1 MISNTISIVG
11 FSAPPLDF
19 QTFLRPCWSEWSTVR
34 ECAFLGTGHSFG
46 GGQPAGRNPLLS
58 RSAELLSFVDICSR
72 MLAPYRS
79 LRALS

>member
-1 MISNTISIVG
+1 M
-11 FSAPPLDF
+11 
-19 QTFLRPCWSEWSTVR
+19 R

-79 LRALS
+79 LRALG